1 MANGDQF
8 NPPAPAHTFAESTQ
22 ERPVLSPL
30 RNRDARWVKPVIT
43 LKVKHLAFGCGLLRH
58 ATVRGVSRSLNMFD
72 VLLIGAM
79 EKSVGSTEPWHD
91 ICRKPMTY
99 PPPDSHPLSTAEREN
114 TA

>member
-1 MANGDQF
+1 MKLCIGTKQTDFFDDGHIRPNLIAGNYWDRTANSRSLGIEEL
-8 NPPAPAHTFAESTQ
+8 N
-22 ERPVLSPL
+22 
-30 RNRDARWVKPVIT
+30 
-43 LKVKHLAFGCGLLRH
+43 AFVYECDF
-58 ATVRGVSRSLNMFD
+58 VSRSLNMFD

>member
-1 MANGDQF
+1 M
-8 NPPAPAHTFAESTQ
+8 
-22 ERPVLSPL
+22 LSPL
-30 RNRDARWVKPVIT
+30 IT
-43 LKVKHLAFGCGLLRH
+43 LKVKHLAFGGGLLRH